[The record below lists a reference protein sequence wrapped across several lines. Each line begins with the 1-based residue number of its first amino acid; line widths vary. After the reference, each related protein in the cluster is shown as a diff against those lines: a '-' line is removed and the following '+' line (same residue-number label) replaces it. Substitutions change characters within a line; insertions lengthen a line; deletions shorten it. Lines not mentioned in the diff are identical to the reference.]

1 MKYAVYAEN
10 LDGERRFLAHCI
22 ADNVGRGIF
31 DLYDDECGDEEEI
44 VIVPIEESPGAV
56 LGKKGGSVRSDKK
69 TTSSRE
75 NGKKGGR
82 PKKEVAK

>member
-10 LDGERRFLAHCI
+10 LDGERRFLDHCTG
-22 ADNVGRGIF
+22 DNVGRGIF
-31 DLYDDECGDEEEI
+31 DLYADECGDEEAI
-44 VIVPIEESPGAV
+44 VVVPVEESPGAV

-69 TTSSRE
+69 AASSRE